1 MFYTY
6 RLTMQA
12 LQSNS
17 PSNFVLV
24 TLQMEL
30 KQLTI
35 RASMALS
42 VLVVMVIALSTLPQA
57 ESRPSITDGWVQ
69 YNNRFG
75 IPNERRSDQIADVV
89 SKIYSSVFFI
99 MFYRQGFSICPIH
112 HLLQSSFC
120 NDCF

>member
-1 MFYTY
+1 MWITCPNQSVSLMLYKY

-12 LQSNS
+12 LNSSNYS
-17 PSNFVLV
+17 IIIK
-24 TLQMEL
+24 LQMEL

-35 RASMALS
+35 RASLALS
-42 VLVVMVIALSTLPQA
+42 VLVVVVVALSSLPQV

-89 SKIYSSVFFI
+89 SDNFFTN
-99 MFYRQGFSICPIH
+99 FSFQLILI
-112 HLLQSSFC
+112 
-120 NDCF
+120 